1 MRVSSA
7 RLLFFLMTLII
18 TSESESL
25 LGNDENAMQK
35 ERMEQQKRMDE
46 FNQNLRLAK
55 EGARESGRYCCY
67 GCLLTSLCCLY
78 CCNTFRKP
86 SVVTVAGPDGRAC
99 QVNTAIAAMIAIT
112 PKKIV

>member
-7 RLLFFLMTLII
+7 RLLFFLMTLMIA
-18 TSESESL
+18 SGSESL
-25 LGNDENAMQK
+25 LGNDEIAMQK
-35 ERMEQQKRMDE
+35 ERIEQQERMDE
-46 FNQNLRLAK
+46 FNRNLWLAK

-78 CCNTFRKP
+78 CCNESCQP
-86 SVVTVAGPDGRAC
+86 SVVTVAGPDGRTR
-99 QVNTAIAAMIAIT
+99 QVNTAIAAIAAIT